1 MFVLKDD
8 WQFFQ
13 PVYYITYYHQAD
25 FFLQKIQ
32 DTDPHVVNDKL
43 EPRSSL
49 SNAEIGRYS
58 RQLILPEIGV
68 QGMWTESW
76 WFHSHYITVCKVYF
90 GYLFLLGGFAAN
102 VCLWLFDQCSDGI
115 NG

>member
-8 WQFFQ
+8 WNFFQ

-43 EPRSSL
+43 KPRSSL

-76 WFHSHYITVCKVYF
+76 CFDSLYITVCKVYF
-90 GYLFLLGGFAAN
+90 GYFFLPGGFAAN
-102 VCLWLFDQCSDGI
+102 VYLWLFGQ
-115 NG
+115 